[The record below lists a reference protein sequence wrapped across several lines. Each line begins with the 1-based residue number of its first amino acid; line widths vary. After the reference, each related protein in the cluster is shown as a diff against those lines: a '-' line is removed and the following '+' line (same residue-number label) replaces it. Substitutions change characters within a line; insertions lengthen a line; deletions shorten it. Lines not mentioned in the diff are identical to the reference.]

1 MKAKRRTAAQ
11 VREDSLVFDKPVML
25 QRQITDSG
33 LWEDVQH
40 LHANVNK
47 AISTQGFSAENE
59 RLRTRLTFRLRYY
72 PGLEDVRNDPQSYRI
87 VYCGQHYEIT
97 DYDDYEE
104 RRRVIRLTGER
115 YELPVT
121 VTLLIPT
128 VQTVLGVRKK
138 VFPGTGTE
146 LECTWEALSGE
157 ERTVN
162 GVVSVVERA
171 KITLRRIPEL
181 TAECRI
187 RRTDGAV
194 FEIVGAPE
202 NTGLSDRW
210 AVLTLRRIAGGA

>member
-11 VREDSLVFDKPVML
+11 IREDCTVYDKPCTL
-25 QRQITDSG
+25 QKQIPDTGAWQDI
-33 LWEDVQH
+33 QH

-59 RLRTRLTFRLRYY
+59 RLRTRLTFRLRYFT
-72 PGLEDVRNDPQSYRI
+72 GLDDVRNDPQSYRI

-138 VFPGTGTE
+138 VYPDSGATI
-146 LECTWEALSGE
+146 ECAWDVLSGE

-162 GVVSVVERA
+162 GVVSVIERA
-171 KITLRRIPEL
+171 RITVRRIPAL